1 MRRHGH
7 SKEQEHT
14 KDIKQ
19 LRNEALWRIGTE
31 SNSKKE
37 KKGHVQLLKR
47 DTSRETETEIC
58 QQLAERLDMLRQNE
72 ANCIYSIRDSEV
84 QRKLILKTF
93 CPCFKFYL
101 KKVLINLNLMG
112 KIENRK

>member
-84 QRKLILKTF
+84 QRRHF
-93 CPCFKFYL
+93 ACCFKFYL
-101 KKVLINLNLMG
+101 KNILVNLNLMG
-112 KIENRK
+112 NDKN

>member
-14 KDIKQ
+14 KAIKQ
-19 LRNEALWRIGTE
+19 LRNKAQWRIGTE

-37 KKGHVQLLKR
+37 KKGHIPLLKR
-47 DTSRETETEIC
+47 NTARIIGKATGHV
-58 QQLAERLDMLRQNE
+58 E
-72 ANCIYSIRDSEV
+72 AKRSKLYRIRDSEV

-112 KIENRK
+112 NGKN